1 MSSSIVAAPDSHL
14 AVRYTRKVAEKRGDG
29 EENEVE
35 IFEDEEHHVDLG
47 SQKANV
53 LVTLEKEQLQ
63 IINDKLKN
71 ISDMAANHSQLLS
84 SYKTLSE
91 NYKQLQEEIKKLK
104 VKTEVCPGGWK
115 RFGRN
120 CYFKSNEK
128 KNWYES
134 RKYCENKGAHL
145 VIINDKEEQK
155 FVSEL
160 SVDGESWIGLQAEWI
175 YAAYGTN
182 GYYEWRWVDR
192 SALTEPFWASGQQH
206 ITDNWKSAACCDQE
220 GKWTKNYYYDEKKW
234 ICEKQIS

>member
-71 ISDMAANHSQLLS
+71 IS
-84 SYKTLSE
+84 
-91 NYKQLQEEIKKLK
+91 
-104 VKTEVCPGGWK
+104 VCPDEWK
-115 RFGRN
+115 RFGRS

-128 KNWYES
+128 KDWYDS
-134 RKYCENKGAHL
+134 RNVCQNKGAHL
-145 VIINDKEEQK
+145 VIRNDKEEQ
-155 FVSEL
+155 VEL
-160 SVDGESWIGLQAEWI
+160 LTTPLPPCYVTDEEEEEDHKPAKRVRLETPDETSVNNSSF
-175 YAAYGTN
+175 
-182 GYYEWRWVDR
+182 R
-192 SALTEPFWASGQQH
+192 SAVWQSHSSASGRMYFRANVEYNGPDHPKEFVLQCFNSECGVFHTILNIPFVTWEDQMRFRDRKDH
-206 ITDNWKSAACCDQE
+206 IPVSYLQGVGE
-220 GKWTKNYYYDEKKW
+220 
-234 ICEKQIS
+234 